1 MPRPNHR
8 RPALRIGWVALPISL
23 LLTTYACRAPTEMTV
38 RITTEVPCSALRGVG
53 IVVAPDSFVAE
64 ERARAKYFAAETNH
78 CDSEAIVGTL
88 VLTPGSDSLAVIVV
102 AGIDRPSS
110 ACQPP
115 DYAGCV
121 VARRRLAFVEHT
133 SLDVPVVITRDCLD
147 VPCDTQTSCVHGN
160 CKSSETSCDGDS
172 CTQVASRA
180 DGGPDDEGSADTG
193 ADTAPAEGRCR
204 CRCRCGRC
212 DRRAGGRHLRWQ
224 RLHVHQQPGLRGAE
238 RSVLLRRPGT
248 PHVERAVHVDAAD
261 LLGGRSDLHVL
272 DRRDVREVGPEPR
285 HLPERDVRR
294 LLLALGF

>member
-53 IVVAPDSFVAE
+53 IVVAPDSFAAE

-78 CDSEAIVGTL
+78 CDSEVIVGTL

-180 DGGPDDEGSADTG
+180 DGGSGDEASADTG
-193 ADTAPAEGRCR
+193 ADTAPAEGGADADADADAGAATDAREGGTYDGSGFTCFSSPG
-204 CRCRCGRC
+204 CTGQSLPCSCG
-212 DRRAGGRHLRWQ
+212 AQ
-224 RLHVHQQPGLRGAE
+224 VRLTSNGQITSMQLTCPA
-238 RSVLLRRPGT
+238 
-248 PHVERAVHVDAAD
+248 
-261 LLGGRSDLHVL
+261 
-272 DRRDVREVGPEPR
+272 VGPTCTCSIEGTFVKS
-285 HLPERDVRR
+285 LPNP
-294 LLLALGF
+294 GSCQTGTYGGCCSP